1 MIVPQILK
9 HLKLGEIKGPAKLH
23 FWEEEGHVGYTVG
36 DREVDF
42 APGKLPK
49 KIPARLNVSISFNA
63 PKKADFYKLWEER
76 DGFKEAWHDWLPV
89 SEKDE
94 GGIVLEGCHQE
105 ASDQESVFL
114 TQRGI
119 KAAERDNIIKSL
131 KAAGF
136 TVTKHPKKKDIFI
149 LAHKNI
155 K

>member
-1 MIVPQILK
+1 MIVPQFLK
-9 HLKLGEIKGPAKLH
+9 HLKLGEIKGLAKLH
-23 FWEEEGHVGYTVG
+23 FWGEEGHVGYIVG
-36 DREVDF
+36 GREVDF

-49 KIPARLNVSISFNA
+49 KIPARVNVSISFNA
-63 PKKADFYKLWEER
+63 PKTADFYKIWEER

-94 GGIVLEGCHQE
+94 GGIVLEGTHQE
-105 ASDQESVFL
+105 DPHQESVFL

-119 KAAERDNIIKSL
+119 AAGERDKIIKSL

-136 TVTKHPKKKDIFI
+136 TITEHPKEKDVFV